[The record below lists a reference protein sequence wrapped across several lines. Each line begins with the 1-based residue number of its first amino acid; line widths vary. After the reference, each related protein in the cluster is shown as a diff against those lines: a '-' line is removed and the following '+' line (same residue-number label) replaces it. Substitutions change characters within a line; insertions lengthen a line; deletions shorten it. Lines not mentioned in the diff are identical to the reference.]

1 MNKYYLIFAFIIL
14 SGCGLSAKYEDVS
27 EEPKYAHFIGTKY
40 QTLETLLVHGVNL
53 GESKEKK
60 IDVYTVTRKPG
71 SGGRYVITRIDLAIG
86 NQIEILGV
94 LRCTNCANNRVLFL
108 IDILSSKDLKPEIP
122 IRLVDLSFIDASS
135 HLTLNP
141 DLFQEVK

>member
-1 MNKYYLIFAFIIL
+1 MNKYYLIFVFFIL

-27 EEPKYAHFIGTKY
+27 EEPKYAQFIGTKY

-86 NQIEILGV
+86 NRLEILGV
-94 LRCTNCANNRVLFL
+94 LRCTNCAKNRVLFL
-108 IDILSSKDLKPEIP
+108 IDILSSKDLEPEIP
-122 IRLVDLSFIDASS
+122 IRLVDFGFIDTSS
-135 HLTLNP
+135 RLTLSP
-141 DLFQEVK
+141 DVFEKIK

>member
-1 MNKYYLIFAFIIL
+1 MNKYYLIFVFITL

-27 EEPKYAHFIGTKY
+27 EEPKYAQFIGTKY

-53 GESKEKK
+53 GERKEKK

-86 NQIEILGV
+86 NRVEILGV
-94 LRCTNCANNRVLFL
+94 LRCTNCVNNRVLFL
-108 IDILSSKDLKPEIP
+108 IDILSSKDLEPEIP
-122 IRLVDLSFIDASS
+122 IRLVDFSFIDTSS
-135 HLTLNP
+135 RLTLSP
-141 DLFQEVK
+141 DVFKKIK

>member
-27 EEPKYAHFIGTKY
+27 EEPKYAQFIGTKY

-53 GESKEKK
+53 GKSKEKK

-71 SGGRYVITRIDLAIG
+71 SGGRYVITRIDLEIG
-86 NQIEILGV
+86 NRIEILGV
-94 LRCTNCANNRVLFL
+94 LRCTNCAKDRVLFL
-108 IDILSSKDLKPEIP
+108 IDILSSKDLEPEIP
-122 IRLVDLSFIDASS
+122 IRLVGLSFIDTSR
-135 HLTLNP
+135 HLTLSP
-141 DLFQEVK
+141 DVFQKIK